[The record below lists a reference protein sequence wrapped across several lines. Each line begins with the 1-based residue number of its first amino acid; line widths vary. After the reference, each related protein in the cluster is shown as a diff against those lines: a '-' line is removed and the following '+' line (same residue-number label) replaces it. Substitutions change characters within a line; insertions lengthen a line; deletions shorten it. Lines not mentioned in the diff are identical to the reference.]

1 MATLAE
7 VVESYDAYKT
17 WTVQR
22 VDEDQGA
29 DLRLDLLDIAAEF
42 LSQSDALRHWAG
54 NCKIKIEE
62 LGDHFRIYIPCFHN
76 AGMEWV
82 RVG

>member
-42 LSQSDALRHWAG
+42 LSQPMR
-54 NCKIKIEE
+54 
-62 LGDHFRIYIPCFHN
+62 
-76 AGMEWV
+76 
-82 RVG
+82 